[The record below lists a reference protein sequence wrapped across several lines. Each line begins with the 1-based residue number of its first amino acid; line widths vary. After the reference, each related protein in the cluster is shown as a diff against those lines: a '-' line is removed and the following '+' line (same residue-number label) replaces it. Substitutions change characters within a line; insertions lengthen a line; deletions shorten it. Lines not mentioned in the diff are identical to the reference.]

1 MNSLKAVDT
10 HCHLESDEFRI
21 DLPEVIDRASALG
34 VSMISS
40 GINPVDW
47 PKCLRISG
55 QYPNVYAAVGL
66 DPAMYSD
73 QQAALR
79 CIREASSRIVAV
91 GEIGLDHYLVREH
104 TMRLQQEETFRAMIH
119 IASELRL
126 PIQVHSRSA
135 GRRALEVVRDCEA
148 TRVQM
153 HAFDGKASLARDAS
167 RDLGYYF
174 SIPTSV
180 VRSPQKRKL
189 VTAVDYEHL
198 LVETDSPVLG
208 ADRTMRNEPSNVCLV
223 IGEIAG
229 ILRREK
235 DEVRT
240 TILENTRRLYPTIGT
255 KQQS

>member
-1 MNSLKAVDT
+1 
-10 HCHLESDEFRI
+10 
-21 DLPEVIDRASALG
+21 
-34 VSMISS
+34 
-40 GINPVDW
+40 
-47 PKCLRISG
+47 
-55 QYPNVYAAVGL
+55 
-66 DPAMYSD
+66 
-73 QQAALR
+73 
-79 CIREASSRIVAV
+79 
-91 GEIGLDHYLVREH
+91 
-104 TMRLQQEETFRAMIH
+104 MIH